1 MDLKQL
7 CEKILTPGRREA
19 VESAVND
26 NSCRRISLYGLA
38 GSSAPMLISAL
49 PSRGRPMLV
58 IGDSLDDAGYLY
70 HDLSRVLGESAVLM
84 FPSGYKR

>member
-49 PSRGRPMLV
+49 PSRGGGPAPQKK
-58 IGDSLDDAGYLY
+58 GS
-70 HDLSRVLGESAVLM
+70 GENKHL
-84 FPSGYKR
+84 RCTL